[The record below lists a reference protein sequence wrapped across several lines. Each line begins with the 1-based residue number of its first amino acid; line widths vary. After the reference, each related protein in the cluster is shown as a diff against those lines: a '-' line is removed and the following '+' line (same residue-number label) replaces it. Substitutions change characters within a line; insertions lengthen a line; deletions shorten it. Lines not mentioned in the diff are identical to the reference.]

1 MKRKQQT
8 KCKPP
13 RYSYH
18 RDFTGS
24 AARIRILNPDG
35 ESVLNIYFWDD
46 PKTTEATAAEKKA
59 KMLVAAMNLKRG
71 GTVELPHPFARLAER
86 REIAAIWTVRDVQRI
101 RPDLT
106 EDQAWAVLREIDCDI
121 FNRGITWETLRLTAD
136 KMFPTTSAAA

>member
-1 MKRKQQT
+1 MKRKQQP
-8 KCKPP
+8 KRKPA

-46 PKTTEATAAEKKA
+46 PKKTTAATAEKKA
-59 KMLVAAMNLKRG
+59 KMLVAAMNLRRG

-86 REIAAIWTVRDVQRI
+86 KRLPLFGQSATFRESVPTFSRIKRGQSYARLIATSSIAASPGRR
-101 RPDLT
+101 
-106 EDQAWAVLREIDCDI
+106 
-121 FNRGITWETLRLTAD
+121 FG
-136 KMFPTTSAAA
+136 